1 MNNACDEQV
10 DHPNIVGLLDIYET
24 SRKVYLVM
32 ELMTGGELFDRI
44 VERYPNGYS
53 EAMASA
59 LIKKVVSALQYLHRK
74 GIVHRDLKVSGVP
87 FVARTVAK
95 CCKERERGRRQMK
108 TLLGFSPTLQ
118 PENLLYE
125 SEAEDAEI
133 KITDFGLAKLQRKDA
148 MLKTACG
155 TPNYVGVSKTLSLP
169 CILPLFQKGGEVLQI
184 LRGLSQCKFSG

>member
-95 CCKERERGRRQMK
+95 CCKEREREK
-108 TLLGFSPTLQ
+108 AN
-118 PENLLYE
+118 ENPAWFFTHSAARE
-125 SEAEDAEI
+125 FAVRVRS
-133 KITDFGLAKLQRKDA
+133 
-148 MLKTACG
+148 
-155 TPNYVGVSKTLSLP
+155 
-169 CILPLFQKGGEVLQI
+169 GG
-184 LRGLSQCKFSG
+184 C